1 MPVLI
6 LAQDPDKNLIPVSV
20 DGNGLLQIALQA
32 VTEGGCS
39 IHKALDVDES
49 PEEIKGSAGQL
60 YGMIVHNLSANVRY
74 LKIYDAPVASVTVG
88 TTTPA
93 MTIPIQTTGDTNGSG
108 WSPVIPV
115 MGIPFSNGI
124 TIAATTGLADADT
137 GAPGA
142 NDIVGTFWY
151 K

>member
-6 LAQDPDKNLIPVSV
+6 LAEDPNDALIPVAV
-20 DGNGLLQIALQA
+20 DADGFVKVTLQA
-32 VTEGGCS
+32 VAAGGCS
-39 IHKALDVDES
+39 IHKTLDLDES
-49 PEEIKGSAGQL
+49 EEEVKASAGQV
-60 YGMIVHNLSANVRY
+60 YGMIFHNLAATKRYVKFYDQTAAN
-74 LKIYDAPVASVTVG
+74 VTVG
-88 TTTPA
+88 TTTPV
-93 MTIPIQTTGDTNGSG
+93 MTIPLQTTGTTDGAG

-124 TIAATTGLADADT
+124 CVAATTGLADADT

-142 NDIVGTFWY
+142 NEVIGTIWY